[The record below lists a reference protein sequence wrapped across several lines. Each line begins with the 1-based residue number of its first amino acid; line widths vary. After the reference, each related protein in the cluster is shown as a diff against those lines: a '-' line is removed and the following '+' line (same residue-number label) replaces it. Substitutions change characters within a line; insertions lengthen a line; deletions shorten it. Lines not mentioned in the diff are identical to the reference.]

1 MATKTKTKRTKKS
14 PATKKTVQAQQERPA
29 QRSYSYAD
37 REQTVVA
44 AVKSLGGG
52 ATVAELFDEVGT
64 DVDGAFAT
72 PRRVAAT
79 VRALR
84 GDEALLQNVGGV
96 VSLTKRGK
104 RVAAQ
109 RSRKTASK
117 RNKSS

>member
-1 MATKTKTKRTKKS
+1 MATKTKKTKRSKKT
-14 PATKKTVQAQQERPA
+14 AKKTVQAQQERPA

-44 AVKSLGGG
+44 GVKSLGGG
-52 ATVAELFDEVGT
+52 ATVAELFDEIGT
-64 DVDGAFAT
+64 DIDGAFAT

-84 GDEALLQNVGGV
+84 GGEALLQNVGGV

-104 RVAAQ
+104 RVASQ

-117 RNKSS
+117 RNRKP